1 MDTRRVDALIPSGA
15 VDPSIPDPNLDRV
28 VMRPVIQHRIDQL
41 NRVQERSDIDLLV
54 CVDVVES
61 IEKVAAIDGH
71 KVLRSKRAALP
82 RYSGGGPRED
92 RGIANKD
99 GVSGRTISQ
108 RGSKIAQIQC

>member
-1 MDTRRVDALIPSGA
+1 MVDLLYTNLFDALIPSGA
-15 VDPSIPDPNLDRV
+15 VDSFIHCPNLDSV
-28 VMRPVIQHRIDQL
+28 VMRPVIQHRIGQL

-82 RYSGGGPRED
+82 RYSGGRTERGPRY
-92 RGIANKD
+92 
-99 GVSGRTISQ
+99 
-108 RGSKIAQIQC
+108 C